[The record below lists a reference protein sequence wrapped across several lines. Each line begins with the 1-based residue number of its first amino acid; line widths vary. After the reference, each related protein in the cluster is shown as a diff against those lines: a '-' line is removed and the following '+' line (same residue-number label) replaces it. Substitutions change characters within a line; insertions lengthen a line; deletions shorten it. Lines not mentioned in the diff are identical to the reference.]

1 MEHCHIQ
8 KKIKQSFIWRTS
20 KIASDEHIPVE
31 TEFIEEPRLNV
42 KQDYSAFSEQLENSR
57 NKYVIDFMNLSGDT
71 VLVVPMPKKNKNF
84 SNLKEFIDNATLA
97 QQKALWKRVVTV
109 ARKLMKNNKYV
120 WISTHGLGVPYL
132 HVRVSTI
139 PKYYGNSKLRQ

>member
-1 MEHCHIQ
+1 
-8 KKIKQSFIWRTS
+8 
-20 KIASDEHIPVE
+20 
-31 TEFIEEPRLNV
+31 
-42 KQDYSAFSEQLENSR
+42 
-57 NKYVIDFMNLSGDT
+57 MNLSGDT